1 MLAWLKKHVRP
12 VLLVLAGLNL
22 VPAYLHA
29 YTLIGPTDIPTV
41 LLGDKIIVNSAAYN
55 LKLPYSKVTLFRS
68 GLPKRGDFVLLR
80 VPHNSRLIN
89 EKRAGARSPAL
100 QARPTRKIMI
110 AGVPTGVYCPVNVR
124 APVFR
129 FTRKQAMAS
138 LL

>member
-68 GLPKRGDFVLLR
+68 GLPKRGDFVLCGS
-80 VPHNSRLIN
+80 PQFSAD
-89 EKRAGARSPAL
+89 KRKTRRSGARSPTRD

-110 AGVPTGVYCPVNVR
+110 EIGR
-124 APVFR
+124 AACRERV
-129 FTRKQAMAS
+129 
-138 LL
+138 

>member
-12 VLLVLAGLNL
+12 VLLVLAGLSL

-80 VPHNSRLIN
+80 VPTIL
-89 EKRAGARSPAL
+89 G
-100 QARPTRKIMI
+100 
-110 AGVPTGVYCPVNVR
+110 
-124 APVFR
+124 
-129 FTRKQAMAS
+129 
-138 LL
+138 

>member
-12 VLLVLAGLNL
+12 VLLVLAGLSL

-55 LKLPYSKVTLFRS
+55 LKLPYSNVTLFRS

-89 EKRAGARSPAL
+89 EKRAEAGLEAPRGIKPAPPG
-100 QARPTRKIMI
+100 R
-110 AGVPTGVYCPVNVR
+110 
-124 APVFR
+124 
-129 FTRKQAMAS
+129 
-138 LL
+138 